1 MTGRVLL
8 YGASGFSGRRI
19 ADRLS
24 DLGKSA
30 VLAGRNAGKVGAIAE
45 RLDLPMRSFGL
56 EDGDA
61 IDRALRDV
69 SLVLNAA
76 GPYRDTAAPMIA
88 ACLRTGTDYADLS
101 GEWPSFAAAMAQDEA
116 ARAAGVMLLPGAGV
130 AITVTDCL
138 LAMAADSM
146 PAAAKLRIAISSP
159 HSLSRGSVRTALS
172 LADSHV
178 LVRRAGVLQRLPG
191 GRLARDFDFGD
202 GLRRAVSFSWP
213 DVVTGQF
220 TTGVPTIEAYC
231 ESRWLSRAAYRMAAA
246 ATALARPD
254 TIQATA
260 ERVAG
265 VWPGAPSPRSLEGAG
280 YRIVAEAE
288 DRWRRTSTLRVR
300 IADGYSTTTETANA
314 IVRRVL
320 AGCRRPG
327 FQTPGRLFGGRF
339 VLEFA
344 ETRPEPA
351 PA

>member
-19 ADRLS
+19 AGRLA
-24 DLGKSA
+24 DLGRSV
-30 VLAGRNAGKVGAIAE
+30 VLAGRDAGKVGPLAE
-45 RLDLPMRSFGL
+45 ELDLPMRSFGL
-56 EDGDA
+56 DDGDA
-61 IDRALRDV
+61 VDRALADV
-69 SLVLNAA
+69 ALVLNAA

-116 ARAAGVMLLPGAGV
+116 AGAAGVMLLPGAGV

-146 PAAAKLRIAISSP
+146 PSAAKLRIAISSP
-159 HSLSRGSVRTALS
+159 HLLSRGSVRTALS

-178 LVRRAGVLQRLPG
+178 LVRRAGALQRLPG

-231 ESRWLSRAAYRMAAA
+231 ESGWMSRTAYRVAAA
-246 ATALARPD
+246 ASSLASPD
-254 TIQATA
+254 AIHATA
-260 ERVAG
+260 ERVADA
-265 VWPGAPSPRSLEGAG
+265 WPAAPSPRSLEAAG
-280 YRIVAEAE
+280 YCIVAEAE
-288 DRWRRTSTLRVR
+288 DRWRRTSTLRLR

-314 IVRRVL
+314 IVRQVL
-320 AGCRRPG
+320 AGDRRPG
-327 FQTPGRLFGGRF
+327 FQTPGRLFGGQF
-339 VLEFA
+339 VLKFA
-344 ETRPEPA
+344 DPRPEPA
-351 PA
+351 TA

>member
-19 ADRLS
+19 AGRLA
-24 DLGKSA
+24 DLGRSV
-30 VLAGRNAGKVGAIAE
+30 VLAGRDAAKVGPISE
-45 RLDLPMRSFGL
+45 ELRLPMRSFGL
-56 EDGDA
+56 MEGDA
-61 IDRALRDV
+61 IDSALGDV

-76 GPYRDTAAPMIA
+76 GPYRDTASPMIA

-101 GEWPSFAAAMAQDEA
+101 GEWPSFAAAMAQDET

-146 PAAAKLRIAISSP
+146 PAAAKLRLAISSP
-159 HSLSRGSVRTALS
+159 HPLSRGSIRTALS
-172 LADSHV
+172 LTDSHV
-178 LVRRAGVLQRLPG
+178 LVRRAGVLHRLPG

-231 ESRWLSRAAYRMAAA
+231 ESNWLSRAAYRMVAAA
-246 ATALARPD
+246 SSLAPAD
-254 TIQATA
+254 AIQATA
-260 ERVAG
+260 ERVADA
-265 VWPGAPSPRSLEGAG
+265 WPAAPPPESLENAG
-280 YRIVAEAE
+280 YCIVAQAE
-288 DRWRRTSTLRVR
+288 DRWRRTSTLRLR

-320 AGCRRPG
+320 GGDRRPG

-339 VLEFA
+339 VLKFA
-344 ETRPEPA
+344 DAVAEPA